1 MDGKRAGETI
11 LNIEE
16 QKTEGG
22 SVMLESGDSKRR
34 AERHNEI
41 TYTRNGVVKNDWGQE
56 IEKKGGETASAAR
69 GPHPLA
75 LTKTGVK
82 ALFLD
87 DLPHINAAG
96 MCLKVVARKT
106 LKMMVVED

>member
-41 TYTRNGVVKNDWGQE
+41 TYTRNVVKNDWGQE